1 MALGTLKGI
10 VLTSA
15 LVGSSIAG
23 TATVLKWTGD
33 EKLKQ
38 MQLAMEQAKQ
48 EVVKA
53 NQKLKTVFDKFTTLK
68 TEADKKLND
77 ANTTIED
84 KLEYINWLDT
94 ELTAIE
100 DAIKGFETTFEE
112 KDQIIEELK
121 QLKDLDQ
128 TKKNELQKQI
138 ENLRKN
144 LDAKGIL
151 TKEQEERIKK
161 LNDLLQKKQDQ
172 ITTDDIDKVTQI
184 MEEIDK
190 EQKID
195 LLMKPEDKK
204 EIDSLFEKVKKDTK
218 DITSQKELEEK
229 ITKIVGNDK
238 TGDVTALMKE
248 ITDESLKEPTDLL
261 EKIRGLLEKDG
272 TSGQDKNSIKQIKN
286 EITTLRQSLAEAN
299 VNTEAAA
306 NEIAHKLQEVLDN
319 VQQAIQENEVK
330 DLDPSLP
337 EIIDNENKSKRR
349 QGPPNQ

>member
-229 ITKIVGNDK
+229 IT
-238 TGDVTALMKE
+238 
-248 ITDESLKEPTDLL
+248 
-261 EKIRGLLEKDG
+261 
-272 TSGQDKNSIKQIKN
+272 
-286 EITTLRQSLAEAN
+286 
-299 VNTEAAA
+299 
-306 NEIAHKLQEVLDN
+306 
-319 VQQAIQENEVK
+319 
-330 DLDPSLP
+330 
-337 EIIDNENKSKRR
+337 
-349 QGPPNQ
+349 

>member
-10 VLTSA
+10 VLTGA
-15 LVGSSIAG
+15 LLGTSVVG
-23 TATVLKWTGD
+23 TATVMKWSGD
-33 EKLKQ
+33 AKLEQ
-38 MQLAMEQAKQ
+38 MKTAMEDAKK
-48 EVVKA
+48 EVIKA
-53 NQKLKTVFDKFTTLK
+53 NQKLQTVFDKFTMLK
-68 TEADKKLND
+68 NEAVKKLND
-77 ANTTIED
+77 ANATIED
-84 KLEYINWLDT
+84 KVKHINWLDM
-94 ELTAIE
+94 ELTDIE
-100 DAIKGFETTFEE
+100 DTIKGLE
-112 KDQIIEELK
+112 DNNQINNQIIEELK

-128 TKKNELQKQI
+128 AKKDELLKQI
-138 ENLRKN
+138 DNLQKN

-190 EQKID
+190 EQKTD

-204 EIDSLFEKVKKDTK
+204 EITSLFEKVKKDTK
-218 DITSQKELEEK
+218 DITTQKELEDK
-229 ITKIVGNDK
+229 ITTIVGKDK
-238 TGDVTALMKE
+238 TGDITALMKE
-248 ITDESLKEPTDLL
+248 ITDNSIKEPTTLL
-261 EKIRGLLEKDG
+261 EKIRDLLEKDG
-272 TSGQDKNSIKQIKN
+272 TSGQDKTSIQQIKN